1 MYRGQYCRL
10 RNGGLGMYCLL
21 LAGDGCCRTA
31 GACLSPGSTLDSRQW
46 HIQSASG
53 NGGPTCW
60 ASRCHEG
67 PILVIHEGPM
77 LVIGVIGPRSPTGL
91 VGHKLTS
98 CMLFVRPSTGSE
110 RRDVASSMQFV
121 SHTIPFVIKRL

>member
-10 RNGGLGMYCLL
+10 SNGGLGMYCLL

-31 GACLSPGSTLDSRQW
+31 GACLSPRSTLDSRQW
-46 HIQSASG
+46 HIQSTWG
-53 NGGPTCW
+53 NGRPTCW

-67 PILVIHEGPM
+67 PI